1 MEAVAIVL
9 SVDATKTEDF
19 ENGFREAE
27 LPVWEDFLERGVML
41 SASLQRMD
49 ISTSPVEG
57 AIQYLIVVLFATG
70 EGHHLHDGDPRFQ
83 AWNEK
88 ADQFQIADPMA
99 FAGETIV
106 RVPK

>member
-27 LPVWEDFLERGVML
+27 LPVWEDFL
-41 SASLQRMD
+41 
-49 ISTSPVEG
+49 EG